1 MKEVSKILSS
11 SNLSDYYENRH
22 KPSDYEEV
30 NYILYSNKEGK
41 YSWRPLQIINPAF
54 YVSFV
59 YLITEEENWRYIKE
73 RFKEFQAD
81 HNIIC
86 MSIPIVS
93 TTKRSDKAE
102 QISFWYNNVEQESLR
117 LVMEFDYVVHT
128 DIANCYGSIYTHSI
142 PWALHGKEKSKK
154 ERTNKHLLGNKI
166 DKLMQDMNYGQ
177 TNGIPQGSVLTDFI
191 AEIVLGYIDSKLSE
205 RIQKEIGFIDYKI
218 IRYRDDYRIFTKD
231 KVPGERILKL
241 LYEVLQEFNLKLND
255 KKTHIENEI
264 ILSAIKEDKIKYAE
278 INKSFSTIQQEL
290 LIIYKFS
297 KDYPNSGS
305 LVKWL
310 IKLHKKI
317 IKNPKILIRK
327 KENAE
332 VLISILT
339 EIMFRNPRVI
349 PQSVG
354 IISILLKELNIEK
367 KIKVI
372 DSIQN
377 KLSSIPNI
385 GFLEIWLQ
393 RLRYPIIK
401 DNKFDN
407 KLCKNVNGIQDS
419 IWNIDWIKQSELK
432 NKLTKT
438 DFVNRKELEELDE
451 IMPISEISLFDVY

>member
-1 MKEVSKILSS
+1 MTEVSKILSS
-11 SNLSDYYENRH
+11 RNLSDFCKD
-22 KPSDYEEV
+22 KPYKYEEV

-41 YSWRPLQIINPAF
+41 YSWRPLQIINPAL

-59 YLITEEENWRYIKE
+59 HLITEEENWRDIKE

-128 DIANCYGSIYTHSI
+128 DIANCYESIYTHSI
-142 PWALHGKEKSKK
+142 PWALHGKEEAKK
-154 ERTNKHLLGNKI
+154 EKNNKNLLGNKI

-177 TNGIPQGSVLTDFI
+177 TNGIPQGSVLSDFI
-191 AEIVLGYIDSKLSE
+191 AEIVLGSIDSKLSE
-205 RIQKEIGFIDYKI
+205 KIRKEIGSINYKI
-218 IRYRDDYRIFTKD
+218 IRYRDDYRIFTND

-255 KKTHIENEI
+255 KKTHLENEI

-317 IKNPKILIRK
+317 IKNPKMLIRK
-327 KENAE
+327 KENVE

-372 DSIQN
+372 DNIQN

-393 RLRYPIIK
+393 RLRYPIK
-401 DNKFDN
+401 QDNKFDN
-407 KLCKNVNGIQDS
+407 KLCKNVSGNHDS
-419 IWNIDWIKQSELK
+419 IWNIDWISQKELK
-432 NKLTKT
+432 DKITKT
-438 DFVNRKELEELDE
+438 DFVNREELEKLSE
-451 IMPISEISLFDVY
+451 IMQVSEISLFDIY

>member
-1 MKEVSKILSS
+1 MHE
-11 SNLSDYYENRH
+11 
-22 KPSDYEEV
+22 
-30 NYILYSNKEGK
+30 YSNCK
-41 YSWRPLQIINPAF
+41 YN
-54 YVSFV
+54 
-59 YLITEEENWRYIKE
+59 K
-73 RFKEFQAD
+73 K
-81 HNIIC
+81 
-86 MSIPIVS
+86 
-93 TTKRSDKAE
+93 SDKAE

-117 LVMEFDYVVHT
+117 LVMDFDYVVHS

-142 PWALHGKEKSKK
+142 PWALHGKEEAKK
-154 ERTNKHLLGNKI
+154 KRNNKNLLGNKI

-177 TNGIPQGSVLTDFI
+177 TNGIPQGSVLSDFI
-191 AEIVLGYIDSKLSE
+191 VEIVLGCIDSKLSE
-205 RIQKEIGFIDYKI
+205 RIRKEIGSINYKI
-218 IRYRDDYRIFTKD
+218 IRYRDDYRIFTND

-255 KKTHIENEI
+255 KKTHLENEI

-310 IKLHKKI
+310 TKLHKKI
-317 IKNPKILIRK
+317 SKNPKRLRRK
-327 KENAE
+327 KENVE

-354 IISILLKELNIEK
+354 IISILLKGLNIEK

-372 DSIQN
+372 DNIQN
-377 KLSSIPNI
+377 KFSSIPNI

-393 RLRYPIIK
+393 RLRYPIK
-401 DNKFDN
+401 QDNKFDN
-407 KLCKNVNGIQDS
+407 KLCKNVSENHDS

-432 NKLTKT
+432 DKIIKT
-438 DFVNRKELEELDE
+438 NFVNCKSLITPHGDWRKMKEMELPKNSNKE
-451 IMPISEISLFDVY
+451 SL